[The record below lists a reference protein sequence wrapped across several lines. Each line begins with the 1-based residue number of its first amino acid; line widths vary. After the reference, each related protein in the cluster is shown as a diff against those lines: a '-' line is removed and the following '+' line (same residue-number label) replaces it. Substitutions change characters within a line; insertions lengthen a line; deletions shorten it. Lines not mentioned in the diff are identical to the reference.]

1 MKKYLFLLCISIPI
15 ITTAAERN
23 RTVCATQLTPLQPS
37 AAITV
42 SAKEHLEHQQHMR
55 WLKISATTFSILGYG
70 AYSYYLLQQK
80 NRQQKRFIS
89 DAIAATNMTTSLF
102 QGAAG
107 CVAGAYAYYKI
118 RSWLYDGYMKEV
130 EFKKQISLL
139 ENRFHARDND
149 LAKAINDHATAIDQ
163 LTKNST
169 TPDLNIVELL
179 RVAQAHA
186 DDLNETKKD
195 IFRLDRV
202 QQNHALAINTTEKII
217 ENLRKE
223 GREVAQRLHDMLE
236 NITKIDR
243 EKEET
248 QSQSVALL
256 QTTHELKE
264 SAWALQQELKKI
276 KTIPDTPIVHVQE
289 ATALQSESQKSS
301 ATPQVI
307 PSAPKSPFPK
317 SVTVAMQKVDKDTKT
332 GCGC

>member
-1 MKKYLFLLCISIPI
+1 MKKYLFLLCISINA
-15 ITTAAERN
+15 ITAAAERPKS
-23 RTVCATQLTPLQPS
+23 AAQLTPLQPS
-37 AAITV
+37 AAIAV
-42 SAKEHLEHQQHMR
+42 SAKEQLEHQQHMR
-55 WLKISATTFSILGYG
+55 WLKISATTFSILGFS

-118 RSWLYDGYMKEV
+118 RSWLYDGYMKEA

-139 ENRFHARDND
+139 ENRFHARDKD
-149 LAKAINDHATAIDQ
+149 LAEAINYHAAAIDE
-163 LTKNST
+163 LTQST
-169 TPDLNIVELL
+169 TTSDPNIAELL
-179 RVAQAHA
+179 RVTRDHA

-195 IFRLDRV
+195 ILRLDKSR
-202 QQNHALAINTTEKII
+202 QDHALAINTTEKII
-217 ENLRKE
+217 ENLRIE

-243 EKEET
+243 EKKEA
-248 QSQSVALL
+248 QSQSVTLL
-256 QTTHELKE
+256 QTTDELKE
-264 SAWALQQELKKI
+264 SARALQQELKKI

-289 ATALQSESQKSS
+289 ATALKSTSQKPS
-301 ATPQVI
+301 ATPQAI
-307 PSAPKSPFPK
+307 PFAPKSPVHK
-317 SVTVAMQKVDKDTKT
+317 SVTVAMQKVEKDTKT